1 MANLQTAVGNG
12 VKLVGEIVVPGAS
25 ELIEGN
31 VRSGVGHF
39 LIGGVLV
46 AVLAP
51 ISPLLAGLTGI
62 GVRLN
67 SYAQS
72 VSGKNLVEAV
82 RSEPTQDGQQASGS
96 SSGSSSYPSGSSSY
110 PSGSS
115 S

>member
-1 MANLQTAVGNG
+1 MADLQTAVGNG
-12 VKLVGEIVVPGAS
+12 VKLVGEVVVPGAS

-31 VRSGVGHF
+31 VRSGVVHF

-51 ISPLLAGLTGI
+51 VFPLLAGLTGI

-82 RSEPTQDGQQASGS
+82 RSEPSHEATPARGRGS
-96 SSGSSSYPSGSSSY
+96 SASSS
-110 PSGSS
+110 
-115 S
+115 